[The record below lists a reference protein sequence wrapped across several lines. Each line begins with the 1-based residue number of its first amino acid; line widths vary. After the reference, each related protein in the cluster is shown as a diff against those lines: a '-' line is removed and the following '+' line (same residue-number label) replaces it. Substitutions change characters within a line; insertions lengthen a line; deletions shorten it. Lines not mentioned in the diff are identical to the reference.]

1 MKNKDKEW
9 FQEEYF
15 ANHAYSSLY
24 RINLEDEAKTH
35 PYFFETGTNMG
46 FGVKEAIKSGFKK
59 IISIDIEERYYNLAK
74 ENFTEKKYPNTEFT
88 FACGNSAEMTESLI
102 SSVNERILFWLDG
115 HGCGRN
121 PLHGELEAIKNHKI
135 KNHTILIDD
144 VRMMGNRQKEWE
156 FAWGPETRRD
166 KIIESVMKIN
176 SNYKISYLNSPNA
189 QNDVLVAE
197 IE

>member
-15 ANHAYSSLY
+15 TNHGFSSLY

-46 FGVKEAIKSGFKK
+46 FGVKEAIRNGFKK
-59 IISIDIEERYYNLAK
+59 IISIDIEEKYYNLAK

-88 FACGNSAEMTESLI
+88 FACGNSAEITESLI
-102 SSVNERILFWLDG
+102 APINERILFWLDG
-115 HGCGRN
+115 HGCGKN
-121 PLHGELEAIKNHKI
+121 PLHRELEAIKNHKI

-144 VRMMGNRQKEWE
+144 VRMMGTNIKEWE

-166 KIIESVMKIN
+166 NIIESVMKIN
-176 SNYKISYLNSPNA
+176 SNYKIYYLDSSNA